1 MLFSAKKKKLAKR
14 LKSLVFQFG
23 RYTKELNMNWNY
35 GKVILG
41 IIGTILLGAIG
52 SGLWERIISPLADEI
67 MKLSINSINF
77 FFTSYKDSI
86 YKEASNGFHE
96 LYSLEIYLILLA
108 ILPFL
113 YIKLLQ
119 KHPSN
124 KKMNSSEKSTFQ
136 VFLLSRNGYFIYYG
150 VTLSVII
157 FITFSVL
164 RHNYINKTV
173 TYSIKSMEIIKPYIS
188 NKKYLLL
195 RSQYFLISNTI
206 EFKEFNKKIND
217 LAKENKLKLHIFKPL

>member
-1 MLFSAKKKKLAKR
+1 
-14 LKSLVFQFG
+14 
-23 RYTKELNMNWNY
+23 MNWNY